1 MKLAPNRETRS
12 AIKFWL
18 DCLQV
23 VTVIGGIITAVVT
36 FRNYKD
42 EQTARATEQA
52 DRANA
57 QEQHAKET
65 LAATKR
71 ELEAP
76 YEEKKLVLYL
86 DAARVLAHLVD
97 RI

>member
-1 MKLAPNRETRS
+1 MLPIKLAPDPETRS

-36 FRNYKD
+36 FKNYKD
-42 EQTARATEQA
+42 EQTVHAKEQA

-57 QEQHAKET
+57 QEGHAKET
-65 LAATKR
+65 LATTKR

-76 YEEKKLVLYL
+76 
-86 DAARVLAHLVD
+86 
-97 RI
+97 